1 MFVNLKFW
9 ADFSQTAVLWGQA
22 ASYTIVQCSPRP
34 KREVKNQTHDDDGWS
49 LLFQFNCTVRS
60 QCCDRGTGNEEI
72 CEIAAL
78 LSSHWSETILASDW
92 LEHHHD
98 WKIFHALAPLCRG
111 FQVSVLSKFSDV
123 YFNFQRIVTNKN
135 LIR

>member
-9 ADFSQTAVLWGQA
+9 ADFSQTEVLWGQA

-34 KREVKNQTHDDDGWS
+34 KREVKTQTHDDDGWS

-78 LSSHWSETILASDW
+78 LSSHWSEPYLLPIGWNTIMIGKYSM
-92 LEHHHD
+92 
-98 WKIFHALAPLCRG
+98 PLLRC
-111 FQVSVLSKFSDV
+111 VVVLNYCLSKFSDV
-123 YFNFQRIVTNKN
+123 YFNFQRTVINKN
-135 LIR
+135 FIR

>member
-1 MFVNLKFW
+1 MFDNLNSW

-22 ASYTIVQCSPRP
+22 LSYTVVQCSS
-34 KREVKNQTHDDDGWS
+34 KREVKTQNDDDGWS

-60 QCCDRGTGNEEI
+60 QCCDRSTGNEEI

-92 LEHHHD
+92 LEHHPD
-98 WKIFHALAPLCRG
+98 WKIFHASAPLCGG
-111 FQVSVLSKFSDV
+111 FQVTVYQSSVIYISIFKGLS
-123 YFNFQRIVTNKN
+123 QIKN
-135 LIR
+135 LTR